1 MAWYLIYRYD
11 TLVGRTQSF
20 VDARRIAVQF
30 CNSKF
35 KRIQIYKQSKFSKE
49 YFSPYVVD
57 FWAVSYMK
65 TLDTGRKVT
74 FLYHNEGREDETS
87 RMLDGSGRY
96 YSNKS
101 SLKKK
106 QQKNEKLWK
115 EMGFLKG

>member
-1 MAWYLIYRYD
+1 MAWYLVYRYD

-20 VDARRIAVQF
+20 VDARGIAVQF

-57 FWAVSYMK
+57 FWAVVYTK

-74 FLYHNEGREDETS
+74 HLYHKEDTGEETS

-96 YSNKS
+96 YKDRT
-101 SLKKK
+101 LKKRQK
-106 QQKNEKLWK
+106 KNEEWFK
-115 EMGFLKG
+115 EMGFLKR